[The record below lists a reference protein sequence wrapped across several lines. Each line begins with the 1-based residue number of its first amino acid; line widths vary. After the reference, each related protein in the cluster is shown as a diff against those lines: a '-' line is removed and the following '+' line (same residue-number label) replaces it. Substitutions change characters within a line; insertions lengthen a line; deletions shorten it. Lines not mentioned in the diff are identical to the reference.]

1 MKVKAVTQCSTNPQE
16 KRKNP
21 LHSIN
26 FAIVVATNAIVQ
38 RRAMLNF
45 STELSALASFADQRE
60 YFRDYQLSRTDCDFA
75 IFGLYKPLINT
86 DHEEKLISALIDYI

>member
-1 MKVKAVTQCSTNPQE
+1 MKFKAVTQCSTNPQE
-16 KRKNP
+16 KSKNP

-45 STELSALASFADQRE
+45 STKLSALASFADQRE
-60 YFRDYQLSRTDCDFA
+60 YFRDYQLSRTNFDLA
-75 IFGLYKPLINT
+75 IF
-86 DHEEKLISALIDYI
+86 EEIFIRENYCLHSDLKYYQRQTE